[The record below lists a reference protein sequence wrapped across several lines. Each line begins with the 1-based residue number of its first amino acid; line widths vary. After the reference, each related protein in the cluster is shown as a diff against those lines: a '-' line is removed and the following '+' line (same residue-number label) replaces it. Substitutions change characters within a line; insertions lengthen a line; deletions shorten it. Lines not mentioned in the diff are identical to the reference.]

1 LWKEATAM
9 EFEDLSNKIIGLAI
23 EVHKNLGP
31 GLLENTYKE
40 CLAYELS
47 NAGLKYEK
55 EKPVSVNY
63 KNTVIPVGYRIDIL
77 VENKIL
83 IELKSVE
90 KIHPVFEAQIL
101 TYMRLSNIKVGLLL
115 NFYEKRL
122 SDGLKRYV
130 V

>member
-1 LWKEATAM
+1 M